1 MFEKIRDVISE
12 KIGIDKEKITM
23 ESTFVGDLNIDSISM
38 IDLIME
44 LEDEYGI
51 EFDEDDAGS
60 DNLFHN
66 GIMLSYRARHNAEG

>member
-1 MFEKIRDVISE
+1 MWSMWRNLQSVDFAIVFLMHNLPVKM
-12 KIGIDKEKITM
+12 IGYET
-23 ESTFVGDLNIDSISM
+23 
-38 IDLIME
+38 
-44 LEDEYGI
+44 